1 MNTGKGLV
9 LRDQPGYRIAYD
21 AQSLTT
27 RELLSLVIGG
37 KQPEETAQNL
47 LDRFRGIRQLYQADI
62 EEICAV
68 LGVGRRTGEKLKA
81 ALHLGLRLND
91 PIEERVCINGP
102 DDAAKLVQHEMSL
115 FPVEHFRVILLDTRN
130 GVIGMEDIYRGCLYS
145 VTHIREAEVFKPAIT
160 RMARSILLA
169 HNHPSGD
176 VSITTED
183 VECTRNL
190 INAGRLMDIPIVDH
204 VVIGSN
210 NRYASIKRER
220 PDIWIGE
227 NKSPTSK

>member
-1 MNTGKGLV
+1 MSNI

-37 KQPEETAQNL
+37 KKPEAVAQSL
-47 LDRFRGIRQLYQADI
+47 LDRFHGIRQLYQADI
-62 EEICAV
+62 EEICSV
-68 LGVGRRTGEKLKA
+68 LGVGKRTGEKLKA

-91 PIEERVCINGP
+91 PIEERVCINSP

-115 FPVEHFRVILLDTRN
+115 LPVEHFRVILLDTRN

-160 RMARSILLA
+160 RMARSIILA
-169 HNHPSGD
+169 HNHPSGKTL
-176 VSITTED
+176 ITTED

-190 INAGRLMDIPIVDH
+190 INAGRLMDIPITDH
-204 VVIGSN
+204 IVIGSN
-210 NRYASIKRER
+210 NRFTSIKRER

-227 NKSPTSK
+227 KTSPASK